1 MRVAAMCKTAVR
13 TAGAGST
20 VPASRCADQIDEVA
34 PVSAVR
40 AVQLLG
46 PALVSFRQRVRTLPR

>member
-1 MRVAAMCKTAVR
+1 M
-13 TAGAGST
+13 
-20 VPASRCADQIDEVA
+20 PASRRADQIDEVS

-46 PALVSFRQRVRTLPR
+46 PALVSFRQRVHTLSR